1 MSGFKRVKSAK
12 MSLSKRKLIYGYGVN
27 DSHYNVS
34 LKVDGVRLVCP
45 FYKVWTSML
54 ARVFGSK
61 IKPNKNSETYT
72 DTSVCNEWLSFNAFR
87 LWMESKDWQGK
98 ELDKDILKTGNRVYS
113 PDFCCFVDKEVNM
126 ILVSANKIRGKF
138 KRGVSFHKATGKF
151 RAKMSLNGKDVELGL
166 FGSEVEA
173 YNCYVD
179 KKFEAIKSIAEKQ
192 PLNDVKMALIR
203 HAYELYITKQEVNK
217 V

>member
-1 MSGFKRVKSAK
+1 MSGFKRVNSTK
-12 MSLSKRKLIYGYGVN
+12 MSVSKRKLIYGYGVN

-34 LKVDGVRLVCP
+34 LKVNGVRLTCP
-45 FYKVWTSML
+45 FYRVWISML
-54 ARVFGSK
+54 TRVFSSK
-61 IKPNKNSETYT
+61 IKPSKNSETYI
-72 DTSVCNEWLSFNAFR
+72 DTSVCDEWLSFNAFR

-126 ILVSANKIRGKF
+126 ILVSASKIRGKF
-138 KRGVSFHKATGKF
+138 KKGVSFHKATGKF

-166 FGSEVEA
+166 FSSEVEA

-179 KKFEAIKSIAEKQ
+179 KKVGAIKAIAEKQ
-192 PLNDVKMALIR
+192 PLDDVKIALIR
-203 HAYELYITKQEVNK
+203 HADELYNTKQKDNK